1 MTDLN
6 TRRLGNSQLE
16 ITPVGLGTAPI
27 GSTPEWKVYWGP
39 QDEKAAL
46 RAIQAAIDLGV
57 NWIDTAPFYGWGR
70 AEQIVGQAIQGRR
83 DRVYVFTKCGTLRDG
98 DGWFET
104 LKPASIRREVEASL
118 RYLQTDTI
126 DLYQFHDPDPKTPI
140 EASWMEMQ
148 KLIQEGKVR
157 YAGLS
162 NHPRELVERA
172 AAIAPVTALQHP
184 YSILA
189 RDVEQDILP
198 YAKRHQVG
206 VLAWGTLAHGF
217 LTDGFSLQHL
227 DANDFRHRHPYAQGE
242 QFQQIQRL
250 QGALGAIARVHG
262 KTIAATAVAWALMQP
277 ALTGAIIGVRNPQE
291 ARAMTDG
298 VGWKLFPEE
307 LQSIDDALA
316 A

>member
-46 RAIQAAIDLGV
+46 HAIQAAIDLGV

-217 LTDGFSLQHL
+217 LTDGCS
-227 DANDFRHRHPYAQGE
+227 RP
-242 QFQQIQRL
+242 
-250 QGALGAIARVHG
+250 
-262 KTIAATAVAWALMQP
+262 
-277 ALTGAIIGVRNPQE
+277 
-291 ARAMTDG
+291 
-298 VGWKLFPEE
+298 
-307 LQSIDDALA
+307 
-316 A
+316 